1 MNETADADEAAMP
14 ATTHAQPTWMRT
26 SLIVVGL
33 LVLVL
38 TVVLSRG

>member
-1 MNETADADEAAMP
+1 MNEVPDADAPAMP
-14 ATTHAQPTWMRT
+14 ATTHAQPKWIRN